1 MSKACPVDH
10 DNSEE
15 RRLHRLLFILIFSLI
30 VPASIAFSSDEHT
43 EEAPENAIETG
54 ITAQAL
60 KPHLEYLASPD
71 RRGRDDW
78 GKIESAD
85 YIIARF
91 EEFGIRPLFEDGFIQ
106 AVPDFN
112 DKSAEPIIMG
122 RNIGGFVEGTD
133 PDLKKEWI
141 VVNAHYDHLGV
152 RGGKVFPGADDNAS
166 GVSMLLELAKHF
178 GQNPARRSIAF
189 LAFDLEEHLLWGS
202 RWFLAHCPLEEESIR
217 FCLTADM
224 IGRSLGGLD
233 LPTVFVMGAET
244 SPQVSACLDQIAVPE
259 DLEIAR
265 LGTDIVGTRSDYG
278 PFRYRKIPFL
288 FFSTGE
294 HPDYHTPQD
303 TLEKLDVEKI
313 ARVSTAMLR
322 VTDEMANLPSSI
334 DWDVD
339 TTPSLHEVR
348 AIHSVTKQLLDA
360 EERGDFEMTDLQRLF
375 VSQVKSKTGYML
387 RTGRISPT
395 ERTWLVRSTQL
406 MMFSLF

>member
-1 MSKACPVDH
+1 MQ
-10 DNSEE
+10 
-15 RRLHRLLFILIFSLI
+15 RLLLALIFSLI
-30 VPASIAFSSDEHT
+30 AIANLAVASDGVEVEQAES
-43 EEAPENAIETG
+43 AAET
-54 ITAQAL
+54 IVSAQDL
-60 KPHLEYLASPD
+60 LSHLEYLASPD

-91 EEFGIRPLFEDGFIQ
+91 EESGLQPLFEDGFIQ

-112 DKSAEPIIMG
+112 DKSADPIIMG

-133 PDLKKEWI
+133 PLLKREWI

-152 RGGKVFPGADDNAS
+152 RGGKIFPGADDNAS

-178 GQNPARRSIAF
+178 AKNPARRSIAF
-189 LAFDLEEHLLWGS
+189 VSFDLEEHLLWGS

-233 LPTVFVMGAET
+233 IPTVFVMGAET
-244 SPQVSACLDQIAVPE
+244 SPQVSHCLDQIAVPE
-259 DLEIAR
+259 GLEVAR

-294 HPDYHTPQD
+294 HPDYHTPED
-303 TLEKLDVEKI
+303 TLEKLDIDKI
-313 ARVSTAMLR
+313 ALVSTAMLR
-322 VTDEMANLPSSI
+322 VADQIANLPSSI
-334 DWDVD
+334 EWDVD
-339 TTPSLHEVR
+339 ETPSLHEVR
-348 AIHSVTKQLLDA
+348 AINSVTKQLLEA
-360 EERGDFEMTDLQRLF
+360 EEMGEFEMTDLQRLF
-375 VSQVKSKTGYML
+375 VSQVKSKTSYML
-387 RTGRISPT
+387 RTGKISPT